1 MDTEHR
7 GSIQETA
14 STAKKWK
21 RRGGNGF
28 SSFLLDSH
36 RGRRGCGRDDDD
48 AELEDNDDDDDDDG
62 DGFLAHHRES
72 SRHLSRIYTRYIYTR
87 SSQLPFV
94 AKDRL
99 RPSLCPSIFKLLFF
113 AWF

>member
-1 MDTEHR
+1 MDTEHC

-48 AELEDNDDDDDDDG
+48 AELEDNDDDDDDDDDDDG
-62 DGFLAHHRES
+62 DGCLAHHRES
-72 SRHLSRIYTRYIYTR
+72 SRRLSRIYTRYIYIHGLANYH
-87 SSQLPFV
+87 SWP
-94 AKDRL
+94 KID
-99 RPSLCPSIFKLLFF
+99 
-113 AWF
+113 